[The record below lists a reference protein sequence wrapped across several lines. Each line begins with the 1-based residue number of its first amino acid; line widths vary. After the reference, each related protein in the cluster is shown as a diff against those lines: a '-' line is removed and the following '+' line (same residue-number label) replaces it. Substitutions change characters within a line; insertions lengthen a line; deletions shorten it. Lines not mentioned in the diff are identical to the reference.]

1 MRIMSASYSDDGIKK
16 EVHLREVTT
25 RVYREKLRGK
35 LYCPMKD
42 CKARISFSGGKY
54 PHFRTWRFQEHAAN
68 CLFYFDRIPMNL
80 GRNTTEMISVEISP
94 ERRRNALDDAYIQM
108 NLSEEEK
115 ETQRKKRNHTRAKAR
130 KITRAKTN
138 ARSIQQV
145 FFDADFFEDDLIHR
159 RRNISKKLVGSI
171 AETDIGKI
179 LLVMGN
185 VKESKEI
192 EDVAEIVVEE
202 NNQVITVIFEEA
214 FTAEPLNR
222 SYLNK
227 FWAIERLLSQPKD
240 VQFSAIGEIRK
251 NRRTSRL
258 ELVIYSGADIRINN
272 KDISS
277 LAVQYTLE
285 RYVLART

>member
-1 MRIMSASYSDDGIKK
+1 MSARHFEGGTKK
-16 EVHLREVTT
+16 EIHLREVTT
-25 RVYREKLRGK
+25 SVYRKKFRGK
-35 LYCPMKD
+35 LYCPMND
-42 CKARISFSGGKY
+42 CEARISFSGGKY
-54 PHFRTWRFQEHAAN
+54 PHFRTWRFEEHAVD

-80 GRNTTEMISVEISP
+80 GRKTTEKISVEISP
-94 ERRRNALDDAYIQM
+94 ERRSNALDDAYIQM
-108 NLSEEEK
+108 NLTKQEK
-115 ETQRKKRNHTRAKAR
+115 EAQRKNRNHTRAKSR
-130 KITRAKTN
+130 KITKAKSNTI
-138 ARSIQQV
+138 SVQQV
-145 FFDADFFEDDLIHR
+145 LFGADFFKEDIIYR

-171 AETDIGKI
+171 VETDIGKV
-179 LLVMGN
+179 LLVIGK

-214 FTAEPLNR
+214 FTAEPLNK

-227 FWAIERLLSQPKD
+227 FWAIEHLLSQPKD

-272 KDISS
+272 RDISS

-285 RYVLART
+285 RHGLW

>member
-1 MRIMSASYSDDGIKK
+1 MRIMSASYLDDGIKK
-16 EVHLREVTT
+16 EVHLSEVTT
-25 RVYREKLRGK
+25 RIYRKKFRGK
-35 LYCPMKD
+35 LHCPMKD
-42 CKARISFSGGKY
+42 CQARISFSGGKY
-54 PHFRTWRFQEHAAN
+54 PHFRTWKFEEHAVD

-94 ERRRNALDDAYIQM
+94 ERRRNALDEAFIQM

-115 ETQRKKRNHTRAKAR
+115 ETQRKNRKHTRAKSR

-138 ARSIQQV
+138 AKSIQQV
-145 FFDADFFEDDLIHR
+145 LFGADFFEDDLIHR
-159 RRNISKKLVGSI
+159 RRNISKRLVGSI
-171 AETDIGKI
+171 TETDIGKI
-179 LLVMGN
+179 LLVMGK
-185 VKESKEI
+185 VKKSKEI
-192 EDVAEIVVEE
+192 EDVAEIVVEG
-202 NNQVITVIFEEA
+202 NDQVITVIFEEA

-227 FWAIERLLSQPKD
+227 FWAIERLLSQLQD
-240 VQFSAIGEIRK
+240 VQFMAIGEIRK

-258 ELVIYSGADIRINN
+258 ELVIYSGADIRIQN

-285 RYVLART
+285 RQGLW